1 MEVGLD
7 INNILSQN
15 EVDNLFNT
23 DENDTG
29 VTTEAKTEEVKQEPD
44 ENNEKQNKA
53 TEEEID
59 VNNLFDTPENVGGK
73 EINDQKKAPSNPD
86 GSKSSPKPNFYTST
100 LSALVNDGVFTGL
113 SDDEIAGV
121 ADDETFKAA
130 VQKEVESRLDETN
143 KRINDALNY
152 GVDADSV
159 KQNEAISNFLNG
171 VSDEDISDET
181 DKGVKL
187 RRDLIGQDLLNKGFT
202 QEQVQKKLDIIFDS
216 GSDISEA
223 QDALENNKV
232 YYRDSYNKM
241 LEDRKKEREEE
252 IKRLKDEDDNL
263 HKSLTEGKDLLGGLQ
278 LDNNTREKIY
288 SNITKPVYKDKET
301 GETLTAIQKY
311 QRENRADFAKNIG
324 ILYTLT
330 DGFKNI
336 DALVKSNVR
345 KEVKSHLKELEHT
358 LNNTSRNNDGS
369 YNYTSGVDDTE
380 SSIGAGWKLDI

>member
-1 MEVGLD
+1 MEVGFD

-23 DENDTG
+23 EKTDTG
-29 VTTEAKTEEVKQEPD
+29 VVPDEKTDETETKPD

-73 EINDQKKAPSNPD
+73 EINDQKKAPLNAD
-86 GSKSSPKPNFYTST
+86 GNKSSPKPNFYTST

-113 SDDEIAGV
+113 TDDEV
-121 ADDETFKAA
+121 ASVTDDETLKAA
-130 VQKEVESRLDETN
+130 VQKEVEARLNETN
-143 KRINDALNY
+143 KKINDALNY
-152 GVDADSV
+152 GVDIDSI
-159 KQNEAISNFLNG
+159 KQNESISTFLNDLT
-171 VSDEDISDET
+171 DEDISDES

-187 RRDLIGQDLLNKGFT
+187 RRDLIGQDLLNKGFS
-202 QEQVQKKLDIIFDS
+202 QEQAQKKLDIIFSSDS
-216 GSDISEA
+216 DVSEA
-223 QDALENNKV
+223 QDALENNKT
-232 YYRDSYNKM
+232 YYRETYNKIV
-241 LEDRKKEREEE
+241 EEHKQKQE
-252 IKRLKDEDDNL
+252 AEVKRLKEEDENL
-263 HKSLTEGKDLLGGLQ
+263 HKSLVEGKDLLGGLQ

-288 SNITKPVYKDKET
+288 SNITKPVYKDKES
-301 GETLTAIQKY
+301 GESLTAIQKY
-311 QRENRADFAKNIG
+311 QRENSVDFAKNIG

-336 DALVKSNVR
+336 DALVKGNVK

-358 LNNTSRNNDGS
+358 LNSTSINTDGS

-380 SSIGAGWKLDI
+380 SSINAGWKLDI